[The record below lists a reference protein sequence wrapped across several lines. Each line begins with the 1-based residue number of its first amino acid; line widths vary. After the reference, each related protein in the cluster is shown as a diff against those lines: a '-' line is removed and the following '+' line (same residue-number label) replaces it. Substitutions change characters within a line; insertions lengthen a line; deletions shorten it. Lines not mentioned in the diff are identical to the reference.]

1 MMPCQTHVL
10 LKWQEHFNSSWAAED
25 SVQTATRHGA
35 ATLYNKLLHNKEV
48 VTLAQPVQELIGP
61 RLPDFEC
68 ESCASAE
75 KEEYL
80 SSLLHSQRW
89 LAHRMLM
96 QTSYTLGLHHRLV
109 VLQRIYYA
117 LHSKYHDKFRMP
129 LPSQSTDGGA
139 EGGQLVLASEPCLPG
154 AVSKVKSGTD
164 VLIEMGVRTGLSLLF
179 SLLQQNWRYAASVHP
194 ESVLCNDVLATA
206 SSVLASLPPL
216 SLANE
221 NKIPSVGLDCLAQ
234 VADFL
239 KKTSASG
246 GSGGADST
254 GRRLALELLLGLAMQ
269 RGSLKFL
276 LEWVEVALAASVC
289 SSASTLLAV
298 VQWSLFSSSLSS
310 YSNQSQ
316 TGLCCFSLHAALCL
330 FEEVRHSGATDIP
343 PGTEN
348 DAVMVYVWG
357 SNSSHQLAEGTLEKI
372 LLPKLTQGFSDA
384 QMIEAGQ
391 YCTFSVSADGSVKAC
406 GKGSY
411 GRLGLGDSNN
421 QSMPKKLVLEPHRN
435 MKKVSSSKGSDG
447 HTLAITVEGEVFSWG
462 DGEYGKLGHGNS
474 ATQKYPKIIQGPLV
488 GKVSLNNKLKK
499 KKNGILYC
507 LKGKKWVE
515 TYNDI
520 YIELLKQIF
529 YK

>member
-216 SLANE
+216 SL
-221 NKIPSVGLDCLAQ
+221 
-234 VADFL
+234 
-239 KKTSASG
+239 TSASG

-289 SSASTLLAV
+289 SSASTL
-298 VQWSLFSSSLSS
+298 SSSSAFNARQPVGVGFDVIHQTLFQMRQ
-310 YSNQSQ
+310 YSGIRGDSVNTQVLKKDAD
-316 TGLCCFSLHAALCL
+316 GLCRLSQAALCL

-474 ATQKYPKIIQGPLV
+474 ATQKYPKIIQGPFF
-488 GKVSLNNKLKK
+488 N
-499 KKNGILYC
+499 
-507 LKGKKWVE
+507 
-515 TYNDI
+515 
-520 YIELLKQIF
+520 F
-529 YK
+529 Y

>member
-1 MMPCQTHVL
+1 MVPCQTHVL

-25 SVQTATRHGA
+25 SVQTARRHGA
-35 ATLYNKLLHNKEV
+35 AVLYNRLLHNKEV
-48 VTLAQPVQELIGP
+48 VTLAQPVQELVGP

-68 ESCASAE
+68 ESSASAE

-89 LAHRMLM
+89 LAHRTLT

-117 LHSKYHDKFRMP
+117 LHSKYHDKFRVH
-129 LPSQSTDGGA
+129 LPSQSTDSGT
-139 EGGQLVLASEPCLPG
+139 ECGQLELASEPCLPG
-154 AVSKVKSGTD
+154 GASKVKSGTD

-239 KKTSASG
+239 KKTSVSSG
-246 GSGGADST
+246 TGGADPT

-276 LEWVEVALAASVC
+276 LEWVEVALAASM
-289 SSASTLLAV
+289 SSSTSAL
-298 VQWSLFSSSLSS
+298 SSSSSLSS
-310 YSNQSQ
+310 QLSAGVGFDVIHQTLLQMRQYSVCSSN
-316 TGLCCFSLHAALCL
+316 LNACFFGGRCL
-330 FEEVRHSGATDIP
+330 AS
-343 PGTEN
+343 
-348 DAVMVYVWG
+348 
-357 SNSSHQLAEGTLEKI
+357 
-372 LLPKLTQGFSDA
+372 
-384 QMIEAGQ
+384 
-391 YCTFSVSADGSVKAC
+391 
-406 GKGSY
+406 
-411 GRLGLGDSNN
+411 RLMS
-421 QSMPKKLVLEPHRN
+421 
-435 MKKVSSSKGSDG
+435 
-447 HTLAITVEGEVFSWG
+447 
-462 DGEYGKLGHGNS
+462 
-474 ATQKYPKIIQGPLV
+474 
-488 GKVSLNNKLKK
+488 
-499 KKNGILYC
+499 GILASFVLTPHDNWIHLFSKVGSC
-507 LKGKKWVE
+507 DHLDFPVLIAWGTFHRARSLICVH
-515 TYNDI
+515 
-520 YIELLKQIF
+520 

>member
-1 MMPCQTHVL
+1 M
-10 LKWQEHFNSSWAAED
+10 
-25 SVQTATRHGA
+25 QTARRRGA
-35 ATLYNKLLHNKEV
+35 TVLYNKLLYNKEV
-48 VTLAQPVQELIGP
+48 VTLAQPVQELAGP

-68 ESCASAE
+68 ESSTSAE

-89 LAHRMLM
+89 LAHRMLT
-96 QTSYTLGLHHRLV
+96 QTSYNLGLHQRLV

-117 LHSKYHDKFRMP
+117 LHSKYHDKFRLQ
-129 LPSQSTDGGA
+129 LPSQSTDSGA
-139 EGGQLVLASEPCLPG
+139 ESGPIELASEARLSG
-154 AVSKVKSGTD
+154 GVSKIKSGTD

-221 NKIPSVGLDCLAQ
+221 SKIPSVGLDCLGQ

-239 KKTSASG
+239 KKTSVSSG
-246 GSGGADST
+246 SSGADPT

-276 LEWVEVALAASVC
+276 LEWVEVALAASMP
-289 SSASTLLAV
+289 SSTSDL
-298 VQWSLFSSSLSS
+298 SSSLLSFQQS
-310 YSNQSQ
+310 PGVGIELIQQTLHQMRQYS
-316 TGLCCFSLHAALCL
+316 
-330 FEEVRHSGATDIP
+330 
-343 PGTEN
+343 
-348 DAVMVYVWG
+348 
-357 SNSSHQLAEGTLEKI
+357 
-372 LLPKLTQGFSDA
+372 
-384 QMIEAGQ
+384 IEAGQ

-447 HTLAITVEGEVFSWG
+447 HTLAITVEGEVKSF
-462 DGEYGKLGHGNS
+462 D
-474 ATQKYPKIIQGPLV
+474 
-488 GKVSLNNKLKK
+488 
-499 KKNGILYC
+499 
-507 LKGKKWVE
+507 
-515 TYNDI
+515 
-520 YIELLKQIF
+520 
-529 YK
+529 